1 MANRFMRALMVAFA
15 VLGTSS
21 TACANPHA
29 QVSLLSETDHP
40 RAGSTFLI
48 GIRIVPAPGWHSYW
62 SNPGDSGIP
71 PTIRWKA
78 MRGLHFG
85 PLLHPAPTL
94 LKVSGATS
102 YVHAGE
108 HILLARVRADP
119 TMKRGTTLPIEAR
132 LMWATCSTSLCVP
145 ERTTLSLNLRVGEG
159 IPTASASGLRLAVQR
174 LPHRLAEGVF
184 RTRGGLVR
192 MEVPKAAK
200 VDLAQSIFFPSSSG
214 MIAAATLHVRMEQ
227 GKPEILGRILDNTRS
242 RISGVLADG
251 KRSYLLSFHKAK

>member
-1 MANRFMRALMVAFA
+1 MVAFA

-71 PTIRWKA
+71 PTIQWKA

-108 HILLARVRADP
+108 HILLARVRADA
-119 TMKRGTTLPIEAR
+119 TLKRGTPLPIEAQ
-132 LMWATCSTSLCVP
+132 LVWATCSESLCVP
-145 ERTTLSLNLRVGEG
+145 ERTALNLNLRTGNG
-159 IPTASASGLRLAVQR
+159 LANASANGLAVAAQR
-174 LPHRLAEGVF
+174 LPRSLAEGVF
-184 RTRGGLVR
+184 RTHGGIVR
-192 MEVPKAAK
+192 MEVPKAAR
-200 VDLAQSIFFPSSSG
+200 VDPARAIFFPIKNG
-214 MIAAATLHVRMEQ
+214 MVARSTIRVCVGRGNSQ
-227 GKPEILGRILDNTRS
+227 IVGRIIGNTPS
-242 RISGVLADG
+242 RINGVLTDG
-251 KRSYLLSFHKAK
+251 KRSYALSFRKAR

>member
-1 MANRFMRALMVAFA
+1 MVAFA
-15 VLGTSS
+15 VLGTST

-71 PTIRWKA
+71 PTIQWKP

-85 PLLHPAPTL
+85 PLLHPAPSL

-108 HILLARVRADP
+108 HILLARVRADA
-119 TMKRGTTLPIEAR
+119 TLERGTPLPIEAQ
-132 LMWATCSTSLCVP
+132 LVWATCSESLCVP
-145 ERTTLSLNLRVGEG
+145 ERTALNLNLRTGNGVAN
-159 IPTASASGLRLAVQR
+159 ASANGLAVAVQR
-174 LPHRLAEGVF
+174 LPRSLAEGVF
-184 RTRGGLVR
+184 RAHEGIVR
-192 MEVPKAAK
+192 MEVPKAAY
-200 VDLAQSIFFPSSSG
+200 VDAARAIFLPNSNGTVAASTLRVRIDRG
-214 MIAAATLHVRMEQ
+214 KTQIA
-227 GKPEILGRILDNTRS
+227 GRIIDNAAL
-242 RISGVLADG
+242 RISGLLTDG
-251 KRSYLLSFHKAK
+251 KKSYALSFRKAK